1 MCIKCECRTNKT
13 LGKKNNNK
21 HPETSVTYHHSLT
34 QSLVPERSDFAFYY
48 IRGTAQK
55 SRTLMSMIKN
65 GTLMSAQNKKS
76 ATAIQSRPPMS
87 KIKNGHLCLKIEK
100 RSLMSEIK
108 NQPFVPEIKYRP
120 GVQNKI
126 QKMSLWHPKA

>member
-1 MCIKCECRTNKT
+1 
-13 LGKKNNNK
+13 
-21 HPETSVTYHHSLT
+21 
-34 QSLVPERSDFAFYY
+34 
-48 IRGTAQK
+48 
-55 SRTLMSMIKN
+55 MSMIKN

-100 RSLMSEIK
+100 RLLMSEIK

-126 QKMSLWHPKA
+126 QKISLWHPKA

>member
-13 LGKKNNNK
+13 LRKKNNNK

-65 GTLMSAQNKKS
+65 GTLCPKIKNRSLKSKIKMRPLLSKIKRSAISAQNQKS

-87 KIKNGHLCLKIEK
+87 KIKNGHLYLKIEK
-100 RSLMSEIK
+100 R
-108 NQPFVPEIKYRP
+108 
-120 GVQNKI
+120 
-126 QKMSLWHPKA
+126 